1 VAPLARFSHVL
12 DEVVPVT
19 FAVWAGYLFHSTASL
34 KIMMTMVVRI
44 PMLTIRLIIEMKS
57 NIVIIFNPPWEFA
70 IGAELVQY
78 EADLH
83 LIESRLP
90 HDLASRQLV

>member
-1 VAPLARFSHVL
+1 MVAM
-12 DEVVPVT
+12 T
-19 FAVWAGYLFHSTASL
+19 FAVGAGYLFHSTASL

-83 LIESRLP
+83 FAKPCLP
-90 HDLASRQLV
+90 HNLTTR